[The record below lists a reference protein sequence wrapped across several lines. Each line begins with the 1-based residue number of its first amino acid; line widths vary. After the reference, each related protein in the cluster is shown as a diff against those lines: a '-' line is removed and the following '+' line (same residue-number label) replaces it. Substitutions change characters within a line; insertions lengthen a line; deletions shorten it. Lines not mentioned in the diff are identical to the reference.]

1 MTIDW
6 RRRRR
11 HRRCEQVR
19 DRRDGPAECRTRCR
33 VGTLEKLILWMFELR
48 SESVRRRLR
57 RGKRQFV
64 ACLICKAGRCPAESH
79 AQFRDGCSGV
89 GAESRGGASSFLIF
103 MKESGAAAGA
113 IMSNIRLDTVMF
125 FVRRLV
131 AGRRAW
137 NAVESVGV
145 MLNGEGPEAR
155 RDAGVVEE
163 SRCVLVDVAT
173 TTCLSNC
180 VHYLVVWRRDL
191 QSDAFVDIVG
201 IR

>member
-1 MTIDW
+1 
-6 RRRRR
+6 
-11 HRRCEQVR
+11 
-19 DRRDGPAECRTRCR
+19 
-33 VGTLEKLILWMFELR
+33 
-48 SESVRRRLR
+48 
-57 RGKRQFV
+57 
-64 ACLICKAGRCPAESH
+64 
-79 AQFRDGCSGV
+79 
-89 GAESRGGASSFLIF
+89 